1 VAITNLANHVGFV
14 LDESYSMRPH
24 ETSLIKV
31 IDAQVAHLARRSQEL
46 EQETRVS
53 VWGFADTTICHVWD
67 MDVLRLPSIA
77 KLYRLR
83 GNTALIDATMQAID
97 DLSEIPERYGDHS
110 FLMYVA
116 SDGEENASR
125 LHRPEE
131 LRRRIAGLPDNWT
144 LGALVPGINAAHEAK
159 RFGFPAGNVEVWDTT
174 SKQGVEEVGRRIQAA
189 TETYMVARSHGVRST
204 TSLFRMDDAVV
215 NAAAIKAARLTPLAR
230 GKYVLNTV
238 PRECVIKD
246 YVEDCGFTYIAGRG
260 FHELV
265 KPEKVGAA
273 KNIAIVSKD
282 GREQVWI
289 GREARQMLGLPD
301 VETRVR
307 PDFNTSY
314 RIMLQSTSVNR
325 KLKPGQKFL
334 YLT

>member
-1 VAITNLANHVGFV
+1 LADNLTNHVGFV
-14 LDESYSMRPH
+14 LDESVSMRPH
-24 ETSLIKV
+24 QASLIKV

-53 VWGFADTTICHVWD
+53 VWGFSDTTVCHVWD

-83 GNTALIDATMQAID
+83 GNTALVDAAMQAVN
-97 DLSEIPERYGDHS
+97 DLSEVPERYGDHS

-125 LHRPEE
+125 GYRPQD
-131 LRRRIAGLPDNWT
+131 LRDRIAGLPDNWT
-144 LGALVPGINAAHEAK
+144 LGALVPGITAAHEAK

-174 SKQGVEEVGRRIQAA
+174 SRQGVEEVGRRIQAA
-189 TETYMVARSHGVRST
+189 TETYMVARSRGVRST
-204 TSLFRMDDAVV
+204 TQLFRMDDAAV
-215 NAAAIKAARLTPLAR
+215 NAAAIKAANLTPLAP
-230 GKYVLNTV
+230 GKYVLNIV
-238 PRECVIKD
+238 PRECVIRD
-246 YVEDCGFTYIAGRG
+246 YVEACGYAYIAGRG
-260 FHELV
+260 YHELV
-265 KPEKVGAA
+265 KPEKVGAS
-273 KNIAIVSKD
+273 KDIAIISKD
-282 GREQVWI
+282 GRERVWI

-307 PDFNTSY
+307 PDLNTGY